1 MFGIAATGGKID
13 RLAVRRLSTW
23 TRDDWTRDYL
33 CQVALTDLG
42 CAVVGVFM
50 AAQIRFGDGAG
61 SDEFRKV
68 LYAGVCLAA
77 AIAIFSYAV
86 NLQLSRGHVVIAL
99 LSMML
104 LDIAARYGFRN
115 NSQIRRP
122 Q

>member
-1 MFGIAATGGKID
+1 MFRQTYLSLS
-13 RLAVRRLSTW
+13 LALPVLW
-23 TRDDWTRDYL
+23 I
-33 CQVALTDLG
+33 VALWLAGAYD
-42 CAVVGVFM
+42 A
-50 AAQIRFGDGAG
+50 RFIGAG
-61 SDEFRKV
+61 PDEFRKV
-68 LYAGVCLAA
+68 LYAGVCLTA